1 MEKAA
6 LSETIRLW
14 SIESIGPPHL
24 ATAASG
30 MMFMTIYGTSGAD
43 KLALPNV
50 LQARHLAINMQ
61 LFNHDTAWK
70 VYSNDHPQRSR
81 ARAILAW
88 GMYMYLAYV
97 FCYSEPILLLT
108 PRQRWIESGL
118 QTDLSLHCVPPVP
131 IPYSTHRTAFL
142 WSPWPHAEI
151 LAPALTNEV
160 FQARAFLFPYVHATA
175 MTTMRYRYSSLTRA
189 RLDESLRLCE
199 CIRQSWAGSSP
210 LLHNLEQAVP
220 HVLVLQ

>member
-1 MEKAA
+1 MERSVLDSNFHVVSAAKYNEERNYANVDRKTAFVVEKAA
-6 LSETIRLW
+6 LSETIRVW

-24 ATAASG
+24 ATAAAG

-97 FCYSEPILLLT
+97 SVI
-108 PRQRWIESGL
+108 S
-118 QTDLSLHCVPPVP
+118 
-131 IPYSTHRTAFL
+131 
-142 WSPWPHAEI
+142 
-151 LAPALTNEV
+151 N
-160 FQARAFLFPYVHATA
+160 
-175 MTTMRYRYSSLTRA
+175 
-189 RLDESLRLCE
+189 
-199 CIRQSWAGSSP
+199 
-210 LLHNLEQAVP
+210 
-220 HVLVLQ
+220 